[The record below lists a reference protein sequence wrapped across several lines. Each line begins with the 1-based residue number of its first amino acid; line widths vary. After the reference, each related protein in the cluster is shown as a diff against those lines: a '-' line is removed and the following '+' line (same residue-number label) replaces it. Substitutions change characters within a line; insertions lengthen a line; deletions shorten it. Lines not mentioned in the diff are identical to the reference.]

1 MFDTKVALV
10 VRDDLMTW
18 QKLNVVAFLATGVAA
33 GAPDALGDPYV
44 DAAGTTYGRMLIQ
57 PMMIYAADVDA
68 LRKVHRK
75 ALERELAIVPYVA
88 AMFRTGHDVDNRR
101 AFREED
107 VDAMDFV
114 GLAVRGPK
122 NAVDK
127 TVKGLSLHA

>member
-57 PMMIYAADVDA
+57 PMMIYGADVDA

-88 AMFRTGHDVDNRR
+88 AMFRTGHDADNRR
-101 AFREED
+101 AFREEA

-127 TVKGLSLHA
+127 TVKGLSLHP